1 MVFWHN
7 VPRVLASFPDRG
19 SRSDVLVGDNGGASP
34 ARGETVSGRLR
45 ITGGTL
51 ARRLIDVPAAADR
64 GALRPT
70 SDKVREALFSSL
82 VQRFGLEG
90 RAVVDVYCGSGAL
103 GFEALSRGAASCVFV
118 DVDRRT
124 MAVVRENARML
135 GVVER
140 SRFVVDDAA
149 RFLGASPD
157 AFDLVLCD
165 PPYAAS
171 LDDTLRFGLAR
182 SIRSGGVV
190 VLERATRPA
199 RGQGHDPPLVGLSVV
214 DERRY
219 GDTRVVIAQAA
230 SVAAEPGSSRVDTYG
245 GSQPPGIAEPQE
257 NLMTTTTGSAGRQ
270 SAAMYPGSFD
280 PLTNGHVDII
290 ERGLRMFDRLVLAV
304 ANNPQKTHFFSA
316 AERIALVRASV
327 GDRPGLEIE
336 AFDGLVVDFARQKG
350 VNVLLRGVRA
360 VSDFEYEFQLAGMNR
375 KLSGVET
382 VFMATSEESFYVA
395 SRLVREVAGFGGD
408 VSSMVPA
415 PVLAALAAR
424 YREKVAAAQ
433 R

>member
-1 MVFWHN
+1 MTASPDAFWHK
-7 VPRVLASFPDRG
+7 ADREFLDG
-19 SRSDVLVGDNGGASP
+19 VRHPAFKNDVVVGVLVCRDVEVTAM
-34 ARGETVSGRLR
+34 SGRLR

-70 SDKVREALFSSL
+70 SDKVREALFASL
-82 VQRFGLEG
+82 QQRFGIDG
-90 RAVVDVYCGSGAL
+90 RAVVDVCCGSGAL
-103 GFEALSRGAASCVFV
+103 GFEALSRGASSCVFV
-118 DVDRRT
+118 DLDVRT
-124 MAVVRENARML
+124 IRVVQQSARAL
-135 GVVER
+135 GVVDR
-140 SRFVVDDAA
+140 CRFVVDDAT
-149 RFLGASPD
+149 RFLRAHPE

-165 PPYAAS
+165 PPYAMA
-171 LDDTLRFGLAR
+171 LHDDLRRGLAAAPR
-182 SIRSGGVV
+182 AGGVV
-190 VLERATRPA
+190 VLERAARPG
-199 RGQGHDPPLVGLSVV
+199 RGAGDDESLAGLSVV

-219 GDTRVVIAQAA
+219 GDTRLVVAVRDDTPATMTRPNATAEEAQ
-230 SVAAEPGSSRVDTYG
+230 
-245 GSQPPGIAEPQE
+245 QE
-257 NLMTTTTGSAGRQ
+257 TTMTTAMTSSGRQ
-270 SAAMYPGSFD
+270 SAAVYPGSFD

-290 ERGLRMFDRLVLAV
+290 ERGLRMFDRLVVAV

-316 AERIALVRASV
+316 DERIALVRASV
-327 GDRPGLEIE
+327 GDRPGLQIE
-336 AFDGLVVDFARQKG
+336 AFDGLVVDFARKQG

-415 PVLAALAAR
+415 PVLAALTDR
-424 YREKVAAAQ
+424 YEKKLAAAK
-433 R
+433 RA